1 MGDLVFLEPNSIKA
15 VPFTT
20 SDVIAEYAK
29 IDYRSVQRTIEKH
42 LKRLEKFGR
51 VRFEITPMKTRGGI
65 QDKKIYY
72 LTEEQATL
80 LVTFLKNTD
89 VVADFKVELV
99 RQFFEM
105 RSELQRRQI
114 GKLNLKPTRRSLT
127 DEIKGNPE
135 HSKWDYKLFTDLAY
149 KMVTGK
155 IAAQLRKE
163 RGASKKSV
171 ALDYMTSNEIM
182 LVDKL
187 MYKMAVLYEMGLDYY
202 QIKEMLQKSQ
212 EKALSSNG

>member
-1 MGDLVFLEPNSIKA
+1 MSNLVFLEPNCLKA
-15 VPFTT
+15 EPFTT

-51 VRFEITPMKTRGGI
+51 VRFEITPIKTRGGT

-99 RQFFEM
+99 RQFYQM
-105 RSELQRRQI
+105 RTELQMRHLERER
-114 GKLNLKPTRRSLT
+114 LKPIRRELT
-127 DEIKGNPE
+127 DVINEDPE
-135 HSKWDYKLFTDLAY
+135 HNKWDFKLYTDLIY
-149 KMVTGK
+149 KIVTGK
-155 IAAQLRKE
+155 NAAQIRKE
-163 RGASKKSV
+163 RGASRKAK
-171 ALDYMTSNEIM
+171 AIEYMTSGEMEQIA
-182 LVDKL
+182 KL
-187 MYKMAVLYEMGLDYY
+187 TNKIGVLLELGNDYY
-202 QIKEMLQKSQ
+202 TIKDILTRKYLKS
-212 EKALSSNG
+212 A